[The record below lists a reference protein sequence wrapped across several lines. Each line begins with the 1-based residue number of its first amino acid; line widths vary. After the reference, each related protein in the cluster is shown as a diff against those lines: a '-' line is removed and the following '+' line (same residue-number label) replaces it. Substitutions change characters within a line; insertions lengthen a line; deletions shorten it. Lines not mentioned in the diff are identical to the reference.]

1 MNPAYGSNADSLVLL
16 SERKRKIVLGQF
28 LQDDFNT
35 PVLDIALMLRGIF
48 LVFIGQL
55 HTGQTGIIP

>member
-1 MNPAYGSNADSLVLL
+1 VAITQIAFVLF
-16 SERKRKIVLGQF
+16 SKGEREIILGQF

-48 LVFIGQL
+48 LVFISQL